1 MKIKIFI
8 NSIGRE
14 MFIWLTISLVV
25 FTALELLWP
34 GVVSSFINLNFV
46 LIFWLITGIVL
57 LFIGNNK
64 IKI

>member
-1 MKIKIFI
+1 MDKKIFI

-14 MFIWLTISLVV
+14 IFIWLTIGLVV